1 MRLRRT
7 AAVEK
12 APRVRGGVGG
22 GFVSQRGAVVPVEL
36 AGEAQ
41 AQVARDEEVE

>member
-7 AAVEK
+7 AATKK

-22 GFVSQRGAVVPVEL
+22 GSQRGAVAPVEL